1 MGWGLAPRNG
11 LDSIGGMARPITRFA
26 DFWPHYLREH
36 APPQTRAL
44 HYAGT
49 ALTFVFLALAAAWGG
64 WWWLALPI
72 AGYGFAWGAHFG
84 VEKNRPAT
92 FTYPLWSLASDYRM
106 FFLWLS
112 GRLGPHLRAAGVA

>member
-1 MGWGLAPRNG
+1 
-11 LDSIGGMARPITRFA
+11 MARPITRYH

-36 APPQTRAL
+36 AKAKTRAL

-49 ALTFVFLALAAAWGG
+49 ALTFVALAAGVLLNTL
-64 WWWLALPI
+64 WLLAIPL

-112 GRLGPHLRAAGVA
+112 GRLGPHLKAAGVAP

>member
-1 MGWGLAPRNG
+1 
-11 LDSIGGMARPITRFA
+11 MARTITRYA

-36 APPQTRAL
+36 ARPATRRL

-49 ALTFVFLALAAAWGG
+49 ALTFVALGLAIERGG
-64 WWWLALPI
+64 WWHGAIPL
-72 AGYGFAWGAHFG
+72 AGYGFAWSAHFLI
-84 VEKNRPAT
+84 ERNRPAT

-112 GRLGPHLRAAGVA
+112 GRLGPHLKRAGVAA

>member
-1 MGWGLAPRNG
+1 MNK
-11 LDSIGGMARPITRFA
+11 ITAYA
-26 DFWPHYLREH
+26 DFWPFYLREH
-36 APPQTRAL
+36 GRAETRAL

-49 ALTFVFLALAAAWGG
+49 ALTLLFLAVAITRGG
-64 WWWLALPI
+64 WWWAAIPL
-72 AGYGFAWGAHFG
+72 AGYGFAWLAHFT

-112 GRLGPHLRAAGVA
+112 GRLRPHLARAGVVPN